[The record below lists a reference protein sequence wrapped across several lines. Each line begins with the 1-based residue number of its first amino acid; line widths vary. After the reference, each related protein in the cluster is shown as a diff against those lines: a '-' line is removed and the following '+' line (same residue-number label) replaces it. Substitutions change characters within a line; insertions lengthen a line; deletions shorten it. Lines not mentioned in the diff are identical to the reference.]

1 MEINWGIV
9 VSIISLLITVYTII
23 RSNAKSEEKM
33 QGEIALVKSDINHL
47 SEKVEK
53 HNQMVE
59 RTYKLE
65 QETAVLKEEMKVEQH
80 RTADL
85 EESLTKTNDKLLNMT
100 RRNGI

>member
-1 MEINWGIV
+1 MLRND
-9 VSIISLLITVYTII
+9 
-23 RSNAKSEEKM
+23 
-33 QGEIALVKSDINHL
+33 VKHL

-80 RTADL
+80 RTNDL
-85 EESLTKTNDKLLNMT
+85 EEGLEKANDKLLNMT
-100 RRNGI
+100 RRNNL